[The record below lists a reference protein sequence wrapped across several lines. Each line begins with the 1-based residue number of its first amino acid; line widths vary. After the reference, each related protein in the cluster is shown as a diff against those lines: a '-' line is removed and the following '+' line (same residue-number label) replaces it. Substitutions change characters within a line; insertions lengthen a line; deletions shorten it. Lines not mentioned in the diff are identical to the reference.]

1 MSCQI
6 KKMKQT
12 KRIKYLYDLLS
23 SSKHTYESLLNA
35 FDKKK
40 VIIGLRQL
48 QRDIKDLE
56 LFLGNDE
63 GLIKNRGKGKIVELE
78 IKKRTTTNSPSFV
91 EDSIFKTP
99 LDNKD
104 IETKVA
110 FFNEV
115 ILKKTPVR
123 IEKILNDATSFNSE
137 FKDTSFT
144 LFPLKI
150 IYHNSDYYLG
160 CYIKKKKEF
169 GIFKINQLVEYQTL
183 RRSKQYDYDKLLVGF
198 DIYAKTLFGMTKNI
212 DDNIYKIK
220 LEFSSVTG
228 TYIETFV
235 WHHSQKLKRKDN
247 TIIMT
252 LKCGINRELVGWIFM
267 WMYNVRI
274 VEPPE
279 LQDYYS
285 KTIKKI
291 EEINTDKPLF
301 YKNIFV

>member
-1 MSCQI
+1 
-6 KKMKQT
+6 MKQT
-12 KRIKYLYDLLS
+12 QRIKYIYDLLS
-23 SSKHTYESLLNA
+23 VSKHSYETLLIA
-35 FDKKK
+35 FSKKK
-40 VIIGLRQL
+40 VAVSLRQL

-56 LFLGNDE
+56 LFLDKDE
-63 GLIKNRGKGKIVELE
+63 RLVKNRGKGKILELE
-78 IKKRTTTNSPSFV
+78 IKKITTVNSQTFV
-91 EDSIFKTP
+91 EASIFKTP
-99 LDNKD
+99 IDKKD
-104 IETKVA
+104 IETKVT

-115 ILKKTPVR
+115 ILKNTSLR
-123 IEKILNDATSFNSE
+123 IDKIHNDATSFNAE
-137 FKDTSFT
+137 FKDSSFT

-160 CYIKKKKEF
+160 CYIKKTNEY
-169 GIFKINQLVEYQTL
+169 GIFEINQLVEYRTL
-183 RRSKQYDYDKLLVGF
+183 TRFKQYDYDKLIVGF
-198 DIYAKTLFGMTKNI
+198 NTYAKTLFGVTKNI

-228 TYIETFV
+228 SYIETFV

-279 LQDYYS
+279 LQDYYNS
-285 KTIKKI
+285 TIKKI
-291 EEINTDKPLF
+291 QQLNKNDMLL
-301 YKNIFV
+301 YRNIFAVKNYNH

>member
-1 MSCQI
+1 M
-6 KKMKQT
+6 
-12 KRIKYLYDLLS
+12 LS
-23 SSKHTYESLLNA
+23 VSKHTYETLLNA
-35 FDKKK
+35 FIKKK
-40 VIIGLRQL
+40 VTVGLRQL

-56 LFLGNDE
+56 LFLDRDE
-63 GLIKNRGKGKIVELE
+63 QLVKNRGKGKILELE
-78 IKKRTTTNSPSFV
+78 IKKRTTVNSPSFV
-91 EDSIFKTP
+91 EATIFKRP
-99 LDNKD
+99 IDKKD

-115 ILKKTPVR
+115 ILKNAPLR
-123 IEKILNDATSFNSE
+123 IDKIHNDATSFNAE

-160 CYIKKKKEF
+160 CYIKKTKEF
-169 GIFKINQLVEYQTL
+169 RIFEINQLVEYRTL
-183 RRSKQYDYDKLLVGF
+183 RRSKQYDYEKLLIGF
-198 DIYAKTLFGMTKNI
+198 NTYTKTLFGVTKNI

-279 LQDYYS
+279 LQDYYNR
-285 KTIKKI
+285 TIKEI
-291 EEINTDKPLF
+291 EKINTDKSLF
-301 YKNIFV
+301 YKNIFI

>member
-1 MSCQI
+1 
-6 KKMKQT
+6 MKQT
-12 KRIKYLYDLLS
+12 QRIKYLYDLLS
-23 SSKHTYESLLNA
+23 GSKHTYETLLNA
-35 FDKKK
+35 FKKKK
-40 VIIGLRQL
+40 VAIGLRQL

-56 LFLGNDE
+56 LFLDTDE
-63 GLIKNRGKGKIVELE
+63 RLVKNRSKGKILELE
-78 IKKRTTTNSPSFV
+78 IKKRTTVNSPSFV
-91 EDSIFKTP
+91 EASIFKTP
-99 LDNKD
+99 IDKKD

-115 ILKKTPVR
+115 ILKNTPLS
-123 IEKILNDATSFNSE
+123 IDKIHNDATSFNAE

-160 CYIKKKKEF
+160 CYIKKTKEF
-169 GIFKINQLVEYQTL
+169 GIFEINQLVEYRTL
-183 RRSKQYDYDKLLVGF
+183 RRSKQYDYEKLLVGF
-198 DIYAKTLFGMTKNI
+198 NTYAKTLFGVTKNI

-279 LQDYYS
+279 LKDYYNR
-285 KTIKKI
+285 TINQI
-291 EEINTDKPLF
+291 EKINTDKSLL

>member
-1 MSCQI
+1 
-6 KKMKQT
+6 MKQT
-12 KRIKYLYDLLS
+12 QRIKYIYDLLS
-23 SSKHTYESLLNA
+23 GSKHTYETLLNA
-35 FDKKK
+35 FKKRK
-40 VIIGLRQL
+40 VAIGLRQL

-56 LFLGNDE
+56 LFLDKDE
-63 GLIKNRGKGKIVELE
+63 RLVKNRGKGKILELE
-78 IKKRTTTNSPSFV
+78 IKKSTTVNSPSFV
-91 EDSIFKTP
+91 EASIFKTP
-99 LDNKD
+99 IDKKD

-115 ILKKTPVR
+115 ILKKAPLS
-123 IEKILNDATSFNSE
+123 IDKIQNDATSFNAE

-144 LFPLKI
+144 LLPLKI

-160 CYIKKKKEF
+160 CYIKKTKEF
-169 GIFKINQLVEYQTL
+169 GIFEINQLVEYRTL
-183 RRSKQYDYDKLLVGF
+183 RKSKQYDYNKLIVGF
-198 DIYAKTLFGMTKNI
+198 NTYAKTLFGVTKNI

-228 TYIETFV
+228 SYIETFV

-247 TIIMT
+247 SIIMT

-267 WMYNVRI
+267 SMYNVRI

-285 KTIKKI
+285 RTIKEI
-291 EEINTDKPLF
+291 QQINTDKSLL